1 MLKITKV
8 VILFVKYEFNVCSF
22 YSKWKTTK
30 YSMLFAKCVT
40 DTTFSVM
47 IYLMSNDDA
56 ILIKT
61 SPMYM
66 FQCSKQKL

>member
-1 MLKITKV
+1 MSIM
-8 VILFVKYEFNVCSF
+8 FVAYIANGE
-22 YSKWKTTK
+22 TTK

-40 DTTFSVM
+40 DTQFSVM

-61 SPMYM
+61 SPMYNV
-66 FQCSKQKL
+66 